1 MPTATS
7 AGLNELE
14 GANMIT
20 YWQIV
25 KNGLL
30 PLQSF
35 VSGNVIN
42 VVNPT
47 AEEINILKNTFKISE
62 DFLTDIMDIDERSRM
77 ESEDDKLYIIY
88 RVPFYNPDNGIPYAT
103 VPLGIIISEQAFIVI
118 AQHDNALVSEI
129 FASGGRRISEFNNH
143 SEFLLN
149 IINHSTNAY
158 LRYLKQINYQTN
170 VIEKDL
176 EKSTKNKELHKL
188 LIMEK
193 CLVYFTTSLR
203 SNLMLINK
211 IKSPKH
217 IHATSIPEDDLD
229 DAIIEITQA
238 IEMTKIYSDILS
250 GMMDSFASVI
260 SNNLNIVMKQL
271 TVVTIVLMI
280 PTLVSS
286 FFGMNV
292 PNALESNNYAF
303 FIILILS
310 ILLSV
315 FGVLLIRTKKWI

>member
-1 MPTATS
+1 
-7 AGLNELE
+7 
-14 GANMIT
+14 MIT
-20 YWQIV
+20 YWQII

-47 AEEINILKNTFKISE
+47 AEEISILKNTFKISE
-62 DFLTDIMDIDERSRM
+62 DFLADIMDIDERSRM
-77 ESEDDKLYIIY
+77 ETEDDKLYIIY
-88 RVPFYNPDNGIPYAT
+88 RVPFYNPENGIPYAT
-103 VPLGIIISEQAFIVI
+103 MPLGIIISHEAFIVI
-118 AQHDNALVSEI
+118 AQHDNDVMSEV
-129 FASGGRRISEFNNH
+129 FANGGRRISEFQNN

-149 IINHSTNAY
+149 IINHSTNTY

-217 IHATSIPEDDLD
+217 IHSTNLPEDDLD
-229 DAIIEITQA
+229 DAIIEINQA
-238 IEMTKIYSDILS
+238 IEMTNIYSDILT
-250 GMMDSFASVI
+250 GMMDAFASVI

-271 TVVTIVLMI
+271 TVITIVLMI

-292 PNALESNNYAF
+292 PNALETNNGAF
-303 FIILILS
+303 FIILGLS
-310 ILLSV
+310 IALSV
-315 FGVLLIRTKKWI
+315 MAAMLIRTKKWI

>member
-1 MPTATS
+1 
-7 AGLNELE
+7 
-14 GANMIT
+14 MIT
-20 YWQIV
+20 YWQII

-35 VSGNVIN
+35 VRGNVIN

-47 AEEINILKNTFKISE
+47 TEEITSLKNTFKISE

-77 ESEDDKLYIIY
+77 EYEDDKLYIIY
-88 RVPFYNPDNGIPYAT
+88 RVPFYNPDKGIPYAT
-103 VPLGIIISEQAFIVI
+103 MPLGIIISPEAFIVI
-118 AQHDNALVSEI
+118 AQHDNDVVSEV
-129 FASGGRRISEFNNH
+129 FANGGRRISEFQNN

-149 IINHSTNAY
+149 IINHATNTY
-158 LRYLKQINYQTN
+158 LRYLKQINYETN
-170 VIEKDL
+170 IIEKDL

-211 IKSPKH
+211 LKSPKH
-217 IHATSIPEDDLD
+217 NHSARLPEDDLD
-229 DAIIEITQA
+229 DAIIEINQA
-238 IEMTKIYSDILS
+238 IEMTNIYSNILS
-250 GMMDSFASVI
+250 GMMESFASVI

-271 TVVTIVLMI
+271 TVITIMLMI

-292 PNALESNNYAF
+292 PNALEKNNSAF
-303 FIILILS
+303 FIILGLS
-310 ILLSV
+310 IALSV
-315 FGVLLIRTKKWI
+315 VGVLLIRTKKWI